1 MSEDSL
7 LDDDVHLDEPTELQV
22 TSMDYECVVFSV
34 FAGLWVMT
42 IGILAL
48 TTEKSVI
55 ISIAVIWAIC
65 IMANVALSVMIY
77 IASGSRSI
85 AIVAG
90 IANVFAPLSG
100 VILLLFIVWF
110 VGEILYVQGVRDR
123 RSPSLPDGCEGGDII
138 AA

>member
-22 TSMDYECVVFSV
+22 TSMAYECVVFSV